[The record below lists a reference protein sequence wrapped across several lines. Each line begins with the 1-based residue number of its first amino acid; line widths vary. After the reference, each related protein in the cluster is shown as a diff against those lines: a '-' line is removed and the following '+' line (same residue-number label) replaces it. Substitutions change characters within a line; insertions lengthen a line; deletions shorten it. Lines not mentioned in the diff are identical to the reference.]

1 MIQSSLGSSYLSFL
15 DRYGNDLNLP
25 LTNFGITTSMNSYV
39 TGYSLTGNISHAV
52 LFLFSDGTNKV
63 YMYVPFST
71 NADAKSA
78 DAVDLTSTSAPTN
91 SLSSYSSGS
100 SLSAFNFFD
109 NTDYNQWYT
118 SVVGTSTILIS
129 KFIYKVS
136 TALNASDSG
145 NLATTITGLKFED
158 TVGSTG
164 NKLCY
169 ASLTT
174 GNVNLSTHSS
184 KHI

>member
-1 MIQSSLGSSYLSFL
+1 MSFL
-15 DRYGNDLNLP
+15 DRYGNDLNLS
-25 LTNFGITTSMNSYV
+25 LTNFAITTSLNSYV
-39 TGYSLTGNISHAV
+39 SGYSMTGSISHAV
-52 LFLFSDGTNKV
+52 LFQFSDGTNNV
-63 YMYVPFST
+63 YVYVPFTTTGVTT
-71 NADAKSA
+71 NADV
-78 DAVDLTSTSAPTN
+78 VDLTSTSSYVPSN
-91 SLSSYSSGS
+91 SISSYSSSS

-109 NTDYNQWYT
+109 TTEYNQWYT

-129 KFIYKVS
+129 KFVYKVS
-136 TALNASDSG
+136 SALTAVDTGS
-145 NLATTITGLKFED
+145 LATTITNLKFED

-174 GNVNLSTHSS
+174 GNVNKLLFSS